1 MPPRGCRGLLRS
13 GPPLDGFARARYPL
27 RSLTS
32 ARQLQERRQQLLA
45 DEQGTLHKV
54 APLRVA
60 LCYPSPYHVGM
71 SSLGFQTIYREIHAH
86 PGATAERAFLPDDV
100 DAFRESRTP
109 VCSLESAA
117 PLGEFP
123 VLAFSVA
130 YELELP
136 GMLTMLELAGLPV
149 LASERGTAWP
159 LVVAGGPLTFSNPEP
174 LEPFVDVLVQGEADG
189 LIHTLLDALAGE
201 TDRDVL
207 LDRLARTPGFRV
219 PGRGGASL
227 AITRAD
233 DSRLPARSQILTPHT
248 ELSSMFLIEPERGC
262 SRGCHYCVMRR
273 TTNGGMRTV
282 PPERVLELVPRAA
295 RRVGL
300 VGAAVTDHPRIV
312 ELLRALV
319 DSGREVGVSSLRAD
333 RLTQELVDTL
343 RRGGARVLTV
353 ASDGASQRMRDL
365 VDRKHSEEQL
375 VRAARFA
382 AAAGMERLKVYSMVG
397 LPLETDADV
406 DELVRFT
413 RELAGHLPVA
423 LGVAPF
429 VAKRHTPLDGAPFT
443 GIREID
449 ARLDRLRRGLQGKAE
464 VRPTS
469 ARWAWVEYM
478 LAQCGPEAGLAAMDA
493 WRAGATF
500 AAWKRAFAARGC
512 TPSLQARVPDGRRN
526 ATEWPRIGARS
537 APRPAA

>member
-1 MPPRGCRGLLRS
+1 
-13 GPPLDGFARARYPL
+13 
-27 RSLTS
+27 LTS
-32 ARQLQERRQQLLA
+32 ARQLQERRQRLLA

-86 PGATAERAFLPDDV
+86 PGTTAERAFLPDDV
-100 DAFRESRTP
+100 DAFRQSRTP
-109 VCSLESAA
+109 VFTLESAS
-117 PLGEFP
+117 PLGQYP

-149 LASERGTAWP
+149 LASERGAGWP

-189 LIHTLLDALAGE
+189 LIHTLMDALAGA
-201 TDRDVL
+201 TARDGL

-219 PGRGGASL
+219 PGRGGVSL
-227 AITRAD
+227 EVTRAD

-282 PPERVLELVPRAA
+282 PPERVLGLVPGAA

-312 ELLRALV
+312 ELLRTLV

-333 RLTQELVDTL
+333 RLTQEIVDTL

-449 ARLDRLRRGLQGKAE
+449 ARLDRLRRGLQGKAV

-493 WRAGATF
+493 WRAGGGF

-526 ATEWPRIGARS
+526 ATEWPRIDARS

>member
-1 MPPRGCRGLLRS
+1 MPFLRGWRERLL
-13 GPPLDGFARARYPL
+13 GAE
-27 RSLTS
+27 T
-32 ARQLQERRQQLLA
+32 
-45 DEQGTLHKV
+45 GTLVKV

-71 SSLGFQTIYREIHAH
+71 SSLGFQSIYRQIHLH

-100 DAFRESRTP
+100 DAFRSARARAFT
-109 VCSLESAA
+109 LESGT
-117 PLGEFP
+117 PLDAYP

-130 YELELP
+130 YELEIAGL
-136 GMLTMLELAGLPV
+136 LSLLDLAGLPL
-149 LASERGTAWP
+149 LAEERGDRWP

-174 LEPFVDVLVQGEADG
+174 LEAFVDVLVQGEADDT
-189 LIHTLLDALAGE
+189 IHRLLDAVQGY
-201 TDRDVL
+201 DRRDAL
-207 LDRLARTPGFRV
+207 LDHLARQPGFRV
-219 PGRGGASL
+219 PRIGGASL
-227 AITRAD
+227 HVSRASD
-233 DSRLPARSQILTPHT
+233 AALPARSQIITPHT

-282 PPERVLELVPRAA
+282 PPERVLELVPEHA

-300 VGAAVTDHPRIV
+300 VGAAVTDHPGIV
-312 ELLRALV
+312 DLLRALV

-333 RLTQELVDTL
+333 RLTQPLVDTL

-353 ASDGASQRMRDL
+353 ASDGASQRMRNL

-397 LPLETDADV
+397 LPLEGDEDI
-406 DELVRFT
+406 DELIRFT
-413 RELAGHLPVA
+413 RELAGYLPVA

-429 VAKRHTPLDGAPFT
+429 VAKRHTPLDGAPFA
-443 GIREID
+443 GIAEVD
-449 ARLDRLRRGLQGKAE
+449 HRLDRLRRGLKGAAE

-478 LAQCGPEAGLAAMDA
+478 LAQSGPEAGLAALDA
-493 WRAGATF
+493 WRAGGSF
-500 AAWKRAFAARGC
+500 AAWKQAFAARDCRPMLG
-512 TPSLQARVPDGRRN
+512 ARVEDDRRQPV
-526 ATEWPRIGARS
+526 AWPVAVPAVTARS
-537 APRPAA
+537 A

>member
-1 MPPRGCRGLLRS
+1 M
-13 GPPLDGFARARYPL
+13 
-27 RSLTS
+27 TS
-32 ARQLQERRQQLLA
+32 RDLLA
-45 DEQGTLHKV
+45 HRQTLLAAEQGTLHKV
-54 APLRVA
+54 APLPVA

-71 SSLGFQTIYREIHAH
+71 SSLGFQSIYREIHAH

-109 VCSLESAA
+109 LFTLESAR
-117 PLGEFP
+117 PVGELP

-130 YELELP
+130 YELEVP
-136 GMLTMLELAGLPV
+136 GVLEVLTLSGLPV
-149 LASERGTAWP
+149 LASERGNAWP
-159 LVVAGGPLTFSNPEP
+159 LVVVGGPLTFSNPEP

-189 LIHTLLDALAGE
+189 LVHQLLDALSGE
-201 TDRDVL
+201 RDREAL
-207 LDRLARTPGFRV
+207 LDRLAGTPGFRV
-219 PGRGGASL
+219 PGRGGPSL
-227 AITRAD
+227 YVTRAD
-233 DSRLPARSQILTPHT
+233 DRWLPARSQILTPRT
-248 ELSSMFLIEPERGC
+248 ELASMFLIEPERGC

-282 PPERVLELVPRAA
+282 PPEQVLELVPEHAH
-295 RRVGL
+295 RVGL
-300 VGAAVTDHPRIV
+300 VGAAVTDHPSIV
-312 ELLRALV
+312 ALLRTLV

-333 RLTQELVDTL
+333 RLTGELVDTL

-397 LPLETDADV
+397 LPLETDPDV

-413 RELAGHLPVA
+413 RELAGYLPVA
-423 LGVAPF
+423 LGVSPF
-429 VAKRHTPLDGAPFT
+429 VAKRHTPLDGSPFA

-449 ARLDRLRRGLQGKAE
+449 GRLDRLRRGLQGKAE

-493 WRAGATF
+493 WRAGGHF
-500 AAWKRAFAARGC
+500 AAWKRAFAAREC
-512 TPSLQARVPDGRRN
+512 SPTLRARVPDGRR
-526 ATEWPRIGARS
+526 TPTQWPTVQGQQ
-537 APRPAA
+537 AAVPVA

>member
-1 MPPRGCRGLLRS
+1 V
-13 GPPLDGFARARYPL
+13 
-27 RSLTS
+27 TS
-32 ARQLQERRQQLLA
+32 RELLA
-45 DEQGTLHKV
+45 HRQTLLAAEQGTLHKV
-54 APLRVA
+54 APLPIA

-71 SSLGFQTIYREIHAH
+71 SSLGFQSIYREIHAH

-109 VCSLESAA
+109 LFTLESAR
-117 PLGEFP
+117 PVGELP

-130 YELELP
+130 YELEVP
-136 GMLTMLELAGLPV
+136 GVLEVLSLSGLPV
-149 LASERGTAWP
+149 LASERGAGHP

-189 LIHTLLDALAGE
+189 LIHVLLEAIAAQPGRE
-201 TDRDVL
+201 AL
-207 LDRLARTPGFRV
+207 LDRLARIPGFRV
-219 PGRGGASL
+219 PGRGGESL
-227 AITRAD
+227 HVARAD
-233 DSRLPARSQILTPHT
+233 DASLPARSQVLTPHT

-282 PPERVLELVPRAA
+282 PPERVVELVPDAA
-295 RRVGL
+295 RRVGF

-312 ELLRALV
+312 ELLRAVV

-333 RLTQELVDTL
+333 RLTPELVETL

-353 ASDGASQRMRDL
+353 ASDGASQRMRNL

-375 VRAARFA
+375 VQAARFA
-382 AAAGMERLKVYSMVG
+382 AAAGMERLKVYSIVG
-397 LPLETDADV
+397 LPLETDDDV

-413 RELAGHLPVA
+413 HELAGHLPVA
-423 LGVAPF
+423 LGVSPF
-429 VAKRHTPLDGAPFT
+429 VAKRHTPLDGAPFA
-443 GIREID
+443 GIREVD
-449 ARLDRLRRGLQGKAE
+449 ARLDRLRRGLKGKAE

-493 WRAGATF
+493 WRAGGTF
-500 AAWKRAFAARGC
+500 AAWKRAFTERGC
-512 TPSLQARVPDGRRN
+512 TPSLRARVPDGRRIP
-526 ATEWPRIGARS
+526 TEWPRVDGQPSPLS
-537 APRPAA
+537 AA